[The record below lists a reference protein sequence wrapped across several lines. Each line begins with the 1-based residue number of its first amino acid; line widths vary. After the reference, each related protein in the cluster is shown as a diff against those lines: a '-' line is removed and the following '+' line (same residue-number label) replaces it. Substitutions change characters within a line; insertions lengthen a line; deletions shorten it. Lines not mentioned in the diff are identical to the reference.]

1 MCGKCAKL
9 ACLGAHYLHTQSNE
23 KMFRKSLL
31 GVKSR
36 SGATQ
41 RKPQQEKP
49 GQQQQQ
55 QQQAAPPPASSKLTQ
70 LRTRGNITGK
80 QEEGT
85 KQVLDRR
92 QHNQLQVRYFRY
104 F

>member
-1 MCGKCAKL
+1 M
-9 ACLGAHYLHTQSNE
+9 
-23 KMFRKSLL
+23 MFRKSLL

-55 QQQAAPPPASSKLTQ
+55 AAPPPASSKLTQ
-70 LRTRGNITGK
+70 LRVRGNNTGK

-92 QHNQLQVRYFRY
+92 QHNQLQVSMRGVSQNI
-104 F
+104 

>member
-1 MCGKCAKL
+1 M
-9 ACLGAHYLHTQSNE
+9 
-23 KMFRKSLL
+23 MFRKSLL

-55 QQQAAPPPASSKLTQ
+55 QQAAPPPASSKLTQ
-70 LRTRGNITGK
+70 LRAKGNNTGK

-92 QHNQLQVRYFRY
+92 QHNQLQVRGVSQNI
-104 F
+104 

>member
-1 MCGKCAKL
+1 M
-9 ACLGAHYLHTQSNE
+9 
-23 KMFRKSLL
+23 MFRKSLL

-49 GQQQQQ
+49 GQQQQ
-55 QQQAAPPPASSKLTQ
+55 AAPQPASSKLTQ
-70 LRTRGNITGK
+70 LNNTGK

-92 QHNQLQVRYFRY
+92 QHNQLQVRCLDIFKG
-104 F
+104 FFCA

>member
-1 MCGKCAKL
+1 MCGECAKL

-23 KMFRKSLL
+23 MMFRKSLL

-55 QQQAAPPPASSKLTQ
+55 QQAAPPPASSKLTQ
-70 LRTRGNITGK
+70 LRSRGNITGK
-80 QEEGT
+80 QEEST

>member
-23 KMFRKSLL
+23 MMFRKSLL

-49 GQQQQQ
+49 GQQQQT
-55 QQQAAPPPASSKLTQ
+55 ALPPASSKLTQ
-70 LRTRGNITGK
+70 LRARGNITGK

>member
-1 MCGKCAKL
+1 M
-9 ACLGAHYLHTQSNE
+9 
-23 KMFRKSLL
+23 MFRKSLL

-49 GQQQQQ
+49 GQH
-55 QQQAAPPPASSKLTQ
+55 QQAAPAPASSKLTQ
-70 LRTRGNITGK
+70 LRSRGNTTGK
-80 QEEGT
+80 QEEST

>member
-1 MCGKCAKL
+1 M
-9 ACLGAHYLHTQSNE
+9 
-23 KMFRKSLL
+23 MFRKSLL

-36 SGATQ
+36 SAATQ

-49 GQQQQQ
+49 EQ

-70 LRTRGNITGK
+70 VNNTGK

>member
-1 MCGKCAKL
+1 M
-9 ACLGAHYLHTQSNE
+9 
-23 KMFRKSLL
+23 MFRKSLL

-55 QQQAAPPPASSKLTQ
+55 QQAAPPPATSKLTQ
-70 LRTRGNITGK
+70 LNNTGK

-92 QHNQLQVRYFRY
+92 QHNQLQVGGVSQNM
-104 F
+104 

>member
-1 MCGKCAKL
+1 M
-9 ACLGAHYLHTQSNE
+9 
-23 KMFRKSLL
+23 MFRKSLL

-55 QQQAAPPPASSKLTQ
+55 QEQQAAPPPASSKLTQ
-70 LRTRGNITGK
+70 LRGNNTGK